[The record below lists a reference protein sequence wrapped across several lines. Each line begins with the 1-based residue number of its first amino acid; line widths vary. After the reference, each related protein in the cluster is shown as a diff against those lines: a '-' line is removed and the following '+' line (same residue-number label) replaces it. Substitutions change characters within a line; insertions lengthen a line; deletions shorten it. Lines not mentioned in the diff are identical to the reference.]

1 MRIPDPYF
9 EKVPQYGN
17 LQMEQILV
25 EYVYPLLSVLKDE
38 SDNRYLCL
46 CYDTRGAQQWIITP
60 ILNADLVELLQNKLT
75 LSAPFEKSD
84 LQKVHVVRNYE
95 NGLETFELLDAS
107 EVQEEDLPKKGEFL
121 DSENHEWDE
130 YIERIISSNE
140 YTVKERKNFAIRIEP
155 IFRFCLN
162 GVKERS
168 SQNWKEMGYK
178 YEKRE
183 CLICAKS

>member
-25 EYVYPLLSVLKDE
+25 EYVYPLLSVLKGE
-38 SDNRYLCL
+38 NGNRYLCL

-60 ILNADLVELLQNKLT
+60 ILNEDLVELLQNKLT
-75 LSAPFEKSD
+75 LSAPFEKSN

-95 NGLETFELLDAS
+95 NGLETFELLDAN
-107 EVQEEDLPKKGEFL
+107 EVPEEDLPKKGEFL
-121 DSENHEWDE
+121 DSEDHEWDE
-130 YIERIISSNE
+130 YIERIISSDGYAE
-140 YTVKERKNFAIRIEP
+140 KERKDFVIRIEP
-155 IFRFCLN
+155 IFRYYLKV
-162 GVKERS
+162 VKGRN

-183 CLICAKS
+183 CLTCAKS